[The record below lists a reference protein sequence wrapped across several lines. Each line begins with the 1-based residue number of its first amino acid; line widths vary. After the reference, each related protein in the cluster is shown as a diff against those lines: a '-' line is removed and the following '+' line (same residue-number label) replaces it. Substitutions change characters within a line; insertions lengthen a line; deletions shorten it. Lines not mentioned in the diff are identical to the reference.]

1 MMAEILTE
9 KGICDACGSEVREGS
24 SFCFSCGKSV
34 AVEQP
39 PPPIRKPA
47 TSSLDLP
54 NGNLKNG
61 DLSELEPPP
70 VPAPYFEP
78 IVPAAGPPSARPS
91 TTARRPP
98 VRNRKA
104 KTVEVEWVRQEPS
117 AALFL
122 IFSLLLAAIA
132 AGLIVAAVYLR

>member
-1 MMAEILTE
+1 MAEILTE

-54 NGNLKNG
+54 NGNPNNG
-61 DLSELEPPP
+61 DFSELEPPP
-70 VPAPYFEP
+70 VPAPSFEP
-78 IVPAAGPPSARPS
+78 IVPAAVRPPARP
-91 TTARRPP
+91 TTAARRQP
-98 VRNRKA
+98 VKNRKV

-117 AALFL
+117 AARFV

>member
-1 MMAEILTE
+1 MAEILTE
-9 KGICDACGSEVREGS
+9 KGICDACGSEVRQGS

-34 AVEQP
+34 VVEQP

-47 TSSLDLP
+47 TSSLDQP
-54 NGNLKNG
+54 NGRSKNG

-70 VPAPYFEP
+70 VPAPSFEP
-78 IVPAAGPPSARPS
+78 IVPSAGRAPASP
-91 TTARRPP
+91 TTAARRQPI
-98 VRNRKA
+98 RNRKV
-104 KTVEVEWVRQEPS
+104 KTVEVEWVRHEPS
-117 AALFL
+117 AARFL